1 MCIRDQ
7 VLNRAV
13 FLWMSTAILAVFPL
27 TAICVSSICIF
38 AFFGYYY
45 CPDSYPAPTLRPTS
59 HLLIIPITQVNDSA
73 WTTLKFA
80 TVARKQQVTNV
91 TMTSLA
97 RLANA
102 VVADPRDAFTKLRYV
117 GVTDD

>member
-1 MCIRDQ
+1 M
-7 VLNRAV
+7 
-13 FLWMSTAILAVFPL
+13 
-27 TAICVSSICIF
+27 
-38 AFFGYYY
+38 
-45 CPDSYPAPTLRPTS
+45 
-59 HLLIIPITQVNDSA
+59 NDSA

-117 GVTDD
+117 DGAGWLLGGMGWTEDEW